1 MYFLQNVTNILMT
14 PHALGYVLSKL
25 PGFNRKYVNTGQKPA
40 LCRWSREVCNPT
52 SGIDLAR
59 AHATGKMRIAVQE
72 ADSTVVQIGACLWP
86 PGRMGRKSAFLLHTL
101 SILEAHE
108 EKIKPIYLAF
118 PSFWTLHLSFLLLLF
133 VEHTHIHKPRCSS
146 AVQRRRYSEG
156 SWMDGWHLHAL
167 IECMFAQYFSAAD
180 GFIRHI
186 DLEGR

>member
-1 MYFLQNVTNILMT
+1 MT
-14 PHALGYVLSKL
+14 HHALGYVLSKL
-25 PGFNRKYVNTGQKPA
+25 PGFNRKYVNTDQKPA

-118 PSFWTLHLSFLLLLF
+118 PWTLHLSFLLLLF
-133 VEHTHIHKPRCSS
+133 VEHTHTQTP
-146 AVQRRRYSEG
+146 VQRGRAATSIFRRVLNG
-156 SWMDGWHLHAL
+156 WLAFACIDWVHVCPIFQRSWWL
-167 IECMFAQYFSAAD
+167 Y
-180 GFIRHI
+180 
-186 DLEGR
+186 